1 MKRLERSDLIP
12 AAILF
17 AKACKASRLHGTMAK
32 RALANYGDHG
42 SLISGCVRDHFP
54 NRVKDALRTLASS
67 VTRFSDTAYG
77 ARPKGVRFRT
87 MLLLSRDIAT
97 RDGGGFYG
105 PRPH

>member
-1 MKRLERSDLIP
+1 MKRLERPDLKP

-17 AKACKASRLHGTMAK
+17 AKACKASRDHGVEAS
-32 RALANYGDHG
+32 RAFECYGDQG
-42 SLISGCVRDHFP
+42 AQISGVVRDHFP
-54 NRVKDALRTLASS
+54 AEVKENLRNLASA
-67 VTRFSDTAYG
+67 VTRFSDAAYK